1 MALAKERSI
10 PLALTP
16 SSAFVKR
23 ENSLPLLASMSF
35 EQLDTMKID
44 EPYNPHQGV
53 AAFEIHLGA
62 PSIACLERVL
72 QPVPFPPRKT
82 PTNYLAERATIEVP
96 NRPRSQEATTTSMI
110 APEPTK
116 PTTELQANSPLESQE
131 LPSNNLQPNQ
141 TAHSTADI
149 SRTVQSPQIK
159 AIKED
164 LSEVDILTSILNN
177 QWALFMTANSSR
189 SVRLMKIALLQAV
202 STQEILKNLVGFNAM
217 MSISEYWNARDELTR
232 LDAFIKAQEDAA
244 LSQMTTNPDVQI
256 QASTRPPPLQQQLER
271 LSSGPP
277 QGFQPPITR
286 LPPPPS
292 QHAVQSMAQP
302 HHLGH
307 PPCNSSYF
315 DHTSRPSPRYRSMN
329 GAMGNWR
336 RRRNM
341 ATRMMEIGDFFTR
354 ADQALGRV
362 NRQDRRERD
371 RHQSRT

>member
-1 MALAKERSI
+1 
-10 PLALTP
+10 PPTC
-16 SSAFVKR
+16 
-23 ENSLPLLASMSF
+23 
-35 EQLDTMKID
+35 T
-44 EPYNPHQGV
+44 
-53 AAFEIHLGA
+53 
-62 PSIACLERVL
+62 
-72 QPVPFPPRKT
+72 FPPRKT

-202 STQEILKNLVGFNAM
+202 STQEILKNL
-217 MSISEYWNARDELTR
+217 
-232 LDAFIKAQEDAA
+232 AQEDAA

-302 HHLGH
+302 HRLGH

>member
-1 MALAKERSI
+1 MSEKSNNAQLTRSNMALAKERSI

-131 LPSNNLQPNQ
+131 LLPTTFSQIRQLILLL
-141 TAHSTADI
+141 I
-149 SRTVQSPQIK
+149 S
-159 AIKED
+159 
-164 LSEVDILTSILNN
+164 
-177 QWALFMTANSSR
+177 
-189 SVRLMKIALLQAV
+189 
-202 STQEILKNLVGFNAM
+202 QEQYN
-217 MSISEYWNARDELTR
+217 
-232 LDAFIKAQEDAA
+232 
-244 LSQMTTNPDVQI
+244 
-256 QASTRPPPLQQQLER
+256 
-271 LSSGPP
+271 
-277 QGFQPPITR
+277 
-286 LPPPPS
+286 
-292 QHAVQSMAQP
+292 
-302 HHLGH
+302 HL
-307 PPCNSSYF
+307 
-315 DHTSRPSPRYRSMN
+315 R
-329 GAMGNWR
+329 
-336 RRRNM
+336 
-341 ATRMMEIGDFFTR
+341 
-354 ADQALGRV
+354 
-362 NRQDRRERD
+362 
-371 RHQSRT
+371 